1 MNFLNYTTKVFLSAA
16 ALQVIL
22 ISFIP
27 PSAFAVSAET
37 VNPSLAQ
44 LDASSSSKKILD
56 FYKGFKQDLKD
67 RAREEI
73 ELLSK
78 EAREQ
83 SSKKNYAAAAEL
95 YSRIIS
101 KSPKNTDAMFS
112 LGQIYLWQ
120 KKYSD
125 ARSWFQKVLE
135 ISPRHTDA
143 RLALAKTSYFAGD
156 KKSAAKEYEEIYAD
170 RSSDSYA
177 MNQYAQYLAWS
188 SKLDRAAGIYE
199 GVIASGK
206 DTAEASLGLAKVLGR
221 QKKYA
226 AAIDLLKKVLDGGD
240 CDSFEVRIELSR
252 IYMFAERLRDSLKL
266 CSELASENRD
276 DERVRS
282 LMKDLSAAFLSKGVK
297 LYGEKKYA
305 EAVRALKYT
314 IAKFPSC
321 RDAYKY
327 LGLSYLAQSEHA
339 EAVRRFSQYL
349 RYEKNDADTA
359 VKAAQCCVRLGLTKE
374 AVAYYKMASNASKGA
389 ANFDY
394 DIAKLMRAGGMTD
407 EVRLA
412 IGDMLKK
419 DGASYKLR
427 LLRAQINYSLLLM
440 DEFEN
445 DAETIIEY
453 RTKDEEAAGLF
464 KKLADLYVKK
474 GKKIAES
481 KDYSGAEKFYA
492 GTLLK
497 TGPEYNLL
505 MARAEARS
513 RSGDHAGAVA
523 SCHEALEL
531 KPADY
536 DARMYSA
543 LNLAWSKK
551 YEEAIEEYK
560 KVLIDHPGDSEALG
574 GIARTYFWTGK
585 YYPSLNYYRKAYSAA
600 KKSLETITGYGNAM
614 HIFSYDRQAV
624 KKIDEALAKDKN
636 YSYAVNLKDIIMD
649 IHRSEFTP
657 FRSRSKDS
665 DRINFNGAGGN
676 AETDI
681 DLDTRLSASY
691 RSYDIYMD
699 GSTLKYK
706 ADTANLRIRKK
717 ISPLYKISGGVT
729 LYDLSD
735 PRGAASSNNAGYA
748 LGVSYDMPR
757 RLNMALYFD
766 RSVMFE
772 NPSAF
777 RNKIAAYG
785 PSFDL
790 RRLIDNKYEI
800 YFGAGYHKFSDS
812 NTKKNFAL
820 KLKRIK
826 KFGDFKIVAGPVYKH
841 VRFAQKKYTGY
852 YSPERYDSGGLEY
865 DLSYTGNRHGLKL
878 NEEYGRS
885 RELNKGW
892 KNYHKYELEAFW
904 NFWKDLTLNA
914 AYLKTNSGL
923 DSTSEDTSGYWY
935 KRFNISLNY
944 AW

>member
-1 MNFLNYTTKVFLSAA
+1 LKIFSSSIKIILAAA

-22 ISFIP
+22 FSFTRP
-27 PSAFAVSAET
+27 CAFAVSAET
-37 VNPSLAQ
+37 GNQSLAQ

-67 RAREEI
+67 RTRDEIELLFKEAREEI
-73 ELLSK
+73 S
-78 EAREQ
+78 A
-83 SSKKNYAAAAEL
+83 KNYGKAAEL

-101 KSPKNTDAMFS
+101 KSPRNTDAMFS
-112 LGQIYLWQ
+112 IGQICLWQ
-120 KKYSD
+120 KKYAD
-125 ARSWFQKVLE
+125 ARSWFQKVLS

-143 RLALAKTSYFAGD
+143 KLALAKTSFFAGD
-156 KKSAAKEYEEIYAD
+156 KRSAAKEYEEIYAGH
-170 RSSDSYA
+170 SSNSYA

-188 SKLDRAAGIYE
+188 SKLDKAAGIYE

-221 QKKYA
+221 QKKYG
-226 AAIDLLKKVLDGGD
+226 AAIDLLKKVLAGGG
-240 CDSFEVRIELSR
+240 CDSFEVRLELAR
-252 IYMFAERLRDSLKL
+252 TYMFAERLRDSVKL
-266 CSELASENRD
+266 CYELASENRD

-282 LMKDLSAAFLSKGVK
+282 LMKDLSAAFLSKGVN
-297 LYGEKKYA
+297 LYGEKKYV

-327 LGLSYLAQSEHA
+327 LGLSYLAQSEYA
-339 EAVRRFSQYL
+339 AAVRRFSQYL
-349 RYEKNDADTA
+349 RYERNDAETA

-374 AVAYYKMASNASKGA
+374 AVAYYRMASNASKGV

-419 DGASYKLR
+419 EGATYKLS

-453 RTKDEEAAGLF
+453 KSRDEEAAGLF

-474 GKKIAES
+474 GKKIAGS
-481 KDYSGAEKFYA
+481 KDYAGAEEYYSK
-492 GTLLK
+492 TLSK

-523 SCHEALEL
+523 SYRAALEL

-551 YEEAIEEYK
+551 YEEAIEEYN
-560 KVLIDHPGDSEALG
+560 KVLIDHPKDSEALG

-585 YYPSLNYYRKAYSAA
+585 YYPSLNYYRKAYSAV

-614 HIFSYDRQAV
+614 HIFSYDKQAV
-624 KKIDEALAKDKN
+624 KKINEALSKDKN
-636 YSYAVNLKDIIMD
+636 YSYAIKLKDIIMN

-676 AETDI
+676 VETDI

-699 GSTLKYK
+699 NSSLKYK
-706 ADTANLRIRKK
+706 ADTANLRLRRK

-748 LGVSYDMPR
+748 LGISYDMPR

-790 RRLIDNKYEI
+790 RRLIDAKYEI
-800 YFGAGYHKFSDS
+800 NFGAGYHKFSDS
-812 NTKKNFAL
+812 NTKKNLAL

-865 DLSYTGNRHGLKL
+865 DLSYTGNGHVLKL

-904 NFWKDLTLNA
+904 DIWKDFILNA

-935 KRFNISLNY
+935 KRFNINLNY